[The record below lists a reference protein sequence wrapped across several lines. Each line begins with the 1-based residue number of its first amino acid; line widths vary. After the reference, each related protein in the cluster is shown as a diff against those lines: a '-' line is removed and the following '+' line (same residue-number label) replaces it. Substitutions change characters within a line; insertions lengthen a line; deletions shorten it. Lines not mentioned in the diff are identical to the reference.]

1 VRIKKEFKLD
11 VTLVEMDRKEFE
23 KKFPTLFKEIESK
36 KVNINETNGSNYQ
49 SKELFRGYMP
59 TAIDYLRRCDTD
71 EQAEKT
77 IEYLLKN
84 REITESYGKKLK
96 KVLKKKG
103 IRGFGPKKE
112 DGYYLRKAGI
122 ID

>member
-1 VRIKKEFKLD
+1 MD
-11 VTLVEMDRKEFE
+11 ATLVEMDRVEFK
-23 KKFPTLFKEIESK
+23 KKFPMLFKEIESK
-36 KVNINETNGSNYQ
+36 KVNININEVNGSNYQ

-96 KVLKKKG
+96 RVLKKKG
-103 IRGFGPKKE
+103 IRGFGPRKE

>member
-1 VRIKKEFKLD
+1 MNRNLFAKNVRTKKEFKLD
-11 VTLVEMDRKEFE
+11 VILVEMDRTEFE

-36 KVNINETNGSNYQ
+36 KVNININETNGSNCQ

-96 KVLKKKG
+96 KVLK
-103 IRGFGPKKE
+103 E
-112 DGYYLRKAGI
+112 AE
-122 ID
+122 

>member
-1 VRIKKEFKLD
+1 MD
-11 VTLVEMDRKEFE
+11 VTLVEMDKEEF
-23 KKFPTLFKEIESK
+23 KRKFPTLFKEIESK
-36 KVNINETNGSNYQ
+36 KAKIKINKTNSSNNQ

-59 TAIDYLRRCDTD
+59 TAIDYLRRCDTE

-77 IEYLLKN
+77 IECLLKN
-84 REITESYGKKLK
+84 KEISESYGKKLK